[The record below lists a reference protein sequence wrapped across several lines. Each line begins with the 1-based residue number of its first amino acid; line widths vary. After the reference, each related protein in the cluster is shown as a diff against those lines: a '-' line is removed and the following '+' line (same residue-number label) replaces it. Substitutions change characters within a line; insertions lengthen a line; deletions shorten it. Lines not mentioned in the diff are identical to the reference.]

1 MAHPINILEQYWNH
15 TSFRPFQE
23 EIINSVLDNNDT
35 FALLPTGGGK
45 SVCFQIPALVKDGIC
60 IVISPLVALMKDQV
74 NTLKNKGIKA
84 MAITSGIKYSEL
96 DTLLDNCIYGNYK
109 FLYLSPERLQ
119 QDIVKQ
125 RIEQMNVNLIA
136 VDEAHCISQWGN
148 DFRPAY
154 KNITVL
160 RQLQPSVNII
170 ALTATAKPKVIE
182 DTIKALDFINP
193 QLFKASFTRPNIAY
207 QVVQSEDKIYDLEQQ
222 LKKHKGSS
230 IIYVRSRKMTVEI
243 HNILEKRGFSAT
255 FFHGGIPTKD
265 KQERLNQWM
274 NNQKEIMVAT
284 TAFGMGID
292 KPDVKTVI
300 HINLPE
306 SLESYYQEAGRAGRN
321 NDKAYAI
328 LLTNASDERT
338 LKSQF
343 INSLPSIKEI
353 KLVYRKLCNY
363 FQISYGEG
371 EFSTHRFNFSDFCKA
386 YNFKSSKTFNTLQL
400 LDRNSIIKLSQQFN
414 YKTKLQ
420 FIVSNKAM
428 FAYLETHAQYNII
441 VKTILRTYG
450 GIFEHQL
457 AINLTLIADKSSAS
471 EKQIIAVLSQLEKD
485 GIVDFLFANTD
496 SEVIFLQPRE
506 DDKTINRIANVV
518 ESHQELKR
526 SQVNSVLDYIKND
539 SVCKNRQLLHYFGEE
554 TDDNCGLCSV
564 CESGKSSEENI
575 SDKTIQQH
583 IILALEKQPL
593 SSRNLVEQLPFIN
606 KEAILKVIKLLLEH
620 DIITM
625 TSANTYK
632 IKHT

>member
-15 TSFRPFQE
+15 TSFRPYQE
-23 EIINSVLDNNDT
+23 DIINSVLENNDT

-45 SVCFQIPALVKDGIC
+45 SICFQIPALIKDGIC
-60 IVISPLVALMKDQV
+60 IVVSPLVALMKDQV
-74 NTLKNKGIKA
+74 NSLKEKGIKA

-154 KNITVL
+154 KNITIL
-160 RQLQPSVNII
+160 RQLQPHVNVI
-170 ALTATAKPKVIE
+170 ALTATAKPEVIE
-182 DTIKALDFINP
+182 ETIKELDFIAP
-193 QLFKASFTRPNIAY
+193 KIFKASFTRPNISY
-207 QVVQSEDKIYDLEQQ
+207 QVLHSEDKIYDLEQQ
-222 LKKHKGSS
+222 LIKHKGSS
-230 IIYVRSRKMTVEI
+230 IIYVRSRKMSIEI
-243 HNILEKRGFSAT
+243 HNILEKKGFSST

-265 KQERLNQWM
+265 KTERLYQWM

-321 NDKAYAI
+321 NENAYAV
-328 LLTNASDERT
+328 LLTNKSDEQA
-338 LKSQF
+338 LKNQF
-343 INSLPSIKEI
+343 IKSLPTIEEL
-353 KLVYRKLCNY
+353 KLVYRKLCNF

-371 EFSTHRFNFSDFCKA
+371 EQTTHQFSFSDFCNA
-386 YNFKSSKTFNTLQL
+386 YQFKSSKTFNALQL
-400 LDRNSIIKLSQQFN
+400 LDRNSVIKLSQQFN

-420 FIVSNKAM
+420 FIVSNNSM
-428 FAYLETHAQYNII
+428 FSYLETHSQYNIV

-457 AINLTLIADKSSAS
+457 AINLTLIADKSSVP
-471 EKQIIAVLSQLEKD
+471 EKQIIAILHQLHKD
-485 GIVDFLFANTD
+485 GIVDFLFSNTD
-496 SEVIFLQPRE
+496 SEVLFLQPRE

-518 ESHQELKR
+518 EHQQQLKR
-526 SQVNSVLDYIKND
+526 KQIDAVLQYIDND
-539 SVCKNRQLLHYFGEE
+539 DICRNRQLLHYFGEISY
-554 TDDNCGLCSV
+554 TNCGICSV
-564 CESGKSSEENI
+564 CVNGKISEEKRDI
-575 SDKTIQQH
+575 KTVTTQV
-583 IILALEKQPL
+583 ILALEKHPM
-593 SSRNLVEQLPFIN
+593 SSRQLVEQLPFE
-606 KEAILKVIKLLLEH
+606 KEVIIETLQTLIEHNAIELTVGN
-620 DIITM
+620 
-625 TSANTYK
+625 SYK
-632 IKHT
+632 IKKT